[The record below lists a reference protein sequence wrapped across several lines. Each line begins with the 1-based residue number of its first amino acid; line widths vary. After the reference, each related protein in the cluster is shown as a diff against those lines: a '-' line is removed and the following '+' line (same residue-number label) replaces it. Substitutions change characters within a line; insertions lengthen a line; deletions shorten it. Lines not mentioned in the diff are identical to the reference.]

1 MKNVKKMEMNQF
13 KFGRFWRL
21 IYAKIIENMRNVG
34 IFTIMLTLVVIAY
47 KIWKVLFSSDS
58 LTDSLADVAYTGDTW
73 VAMLYVALVLKF
85 VVGNTDRQFFMLP
98 VTNLERYIAM
108 HLLPILSVA
117 FTWIVCLICSESLWR
132 LGLWLIT
139 PDVYAQYMEVL
150 PDLHKLNPVKVMFL
164 FVMILYFEYV
174 LFSNMA
180 AKFERFGCL
189 IQLIL
194 FILIPALLIF
204 IVIKVADFLPLNN
217 SVFFSIVIVLVMMVL
232 LVASYRGFC
241 RYELDVKVK
250 SEK

>member
-13 KFGRFWRL
+13 KFGRFWQL
-21 IYAKIIENMRNVG
+21 IYAKITENMRNVG

-85 VVGNTDRQFFMLP
+85 VVGNSDRQFFMLP

-117 FTWIVCLICSESLWR
+117 FMWIVCLICSEALWR

-150 PDLHKLNPVKVMFL
+150 PDLHRVNPVKVMFL
-164 FVMILYFEYV
+164 FVMILYFEYA
-174 LFSNMA
+174 LFSSMA
-180 AKFERFGCL
+180 EKFGCL
-189 IQLIL
+189 VQLIL
-194 FILIPALLIF
+194 ILLIPALLIF

>member
-13 KFGRFWRL
+13 KFGRFWQL
-21 IYAKIIENMRNVG
+21 IYAKITENMRNVG
-34 IFTIMLTLVVIAY
+34 IFTIMLTLVIIAY
-47 KIWKVLFSSDS
+47 KIGKVLFSSDS

-73 VAMLYVALVLKF
+73 VGILYVTLVFKF
-85 VVGNTDRQFFMLP
+85 VVGDSDRQFFMLP

-117 FTWIVCLICSESLWR
+117 FMWIVCLICSEALWR

-150 PDLHKLNPVKVMFL
+150 PDLRRVNPVKVMFL
-164 FVMILYFEYV
+164 FVMILYFEYA
-174 LFSNMA
+174 LFSSMA
-180 AKFERFGCL
+180 EKFGCL
-189 IQLIL
+189 VQLIL
-194 FILIPALLIF
+194 ILLIPALLIF

-241 RYELDVKVK
+241 RYEPNLKK
-250 SEK
+250 TSTE